1 MLPDFKA
8 LLAPMLVDP
17 LVDPLVNRLVLL
29 INHVLGAEPEALRRL
44 LPHAGRVMQLELVSL
59 PRILRP
65 PQHLSLVV
73 TPAGLVARCDADS
86 SSGLLNSPNRR
97 QPDLT
102 VRVDAGNPAMLALR
116 AIQGDLPGVDIRGD
130 AQLAADIDWLMR
142 NLRWDVE
149 RDLERLFGPAV
160 AHELHKFGRA
170 VAQGMRRAV
179 AGASALAGRG

>member
-1 MLPDFKA
+1 MLPDLKA

-17 LVDPLVNRLVLL
+17 VVDRLVLV
-29 INHVLGAEPEALRRL
+29 INHVLGAEPEALRRVV
-44 LPHAGRVMQLELVSL
+44 PHCGKVMQLELVSV
-59 PRILRP
+59 PRLLRP
-65 PQHLSLVV
+65 PQHLALVV
-73 TPAGLVARCDADS
+73 TPAGLVARCDADP
-86 SSGLLNSPNRR
+86 SGGLPNGPNRR

-102 VRVDAGNPAMLALR
+102 VRVDAGNPAMLVLR
-116 AIQGDLPGVDIRGD
+116 ALQGDLPGVDIQGD
-130 AQLAADIDWLMR
+130 AQLAADVDWLLR

-160 AHELHKFGRA
+160 AHEMHKFGRA